1 VRPAAPA
8 AARSGETTMPTISM
22 ASGGGDDPK
31 KSTVLVP
38 TGLSEAEI
46 AKVVEFLKALTST
59 EAWVAPALP

>member
-1 VRPAAPA
+1 
-8 AARSGETTMPTISM
+8 MPTISM